1 MDKNIE
7 NQEMVELVLKSLLFE
22 VFKDGQFEQSEKDLI
37 NKLGSALQVSRER
50 FAEII
55 EQFPAK
61 SHDLSSSIERSPAGY
76 VEVFVSVRAKLV
88 EHYPAEKQINT
99 LKNWLY
105 VSADNPNFQNRCLL
119 DFNS

>member
-22 VFKDGQFEQSEKDLI
+22 VFKDGQVEQSEKDLI
-37 NKLGSALQVSRER
+37 NKLGSAFQVSRER

-88 EHYPAEKQINT
+88 EHYPAEKTDQYLEKLAI
-99 LKNWLY
+99 
-105 VSADNPNFQNRCLL
+105 CLGRQSEFSESL
-119 DFNS
+119 SIGF